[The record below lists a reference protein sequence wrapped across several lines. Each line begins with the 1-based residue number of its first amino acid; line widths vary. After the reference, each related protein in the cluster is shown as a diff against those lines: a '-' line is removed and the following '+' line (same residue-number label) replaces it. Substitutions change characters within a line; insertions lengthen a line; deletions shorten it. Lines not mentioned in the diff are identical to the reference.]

1 MKLMLIFVLTM
12 LKETE
17 INALVKQIFDEI
29 RFTQEPAGLYDP
41 LRYMIEI
48 GGKRIRPR
56 LCLTTY
62 SFYSDTIDES
72 IFSPAA
78 ALEVFHSFTLMHGAA
93 AGEVVDRSG
102 HALHDG
108 TDGVGTC
115 ETLHELV
122 GDVARFQ

>member
-62 SFYSDTIDES
+62 SFYSDTFDES

-78 ALEVFHSFTLMHGAA
+78 ALECAA
-93 AGEVVDRSG
+93 ACRRSG
-102 HALHDG
+102 RSG
-108 TDGVGTC
+108 TKTPPSCQVT
-115 ETLHELV
+115 
-122 GDVARFQ
+122 